1 MAKTINNNA
10 LTPGAT
16 YLVRGQVG
24 FSRITRQTTDAE
36 REAENKRRMYPQ
48 TTNYSN
54 ISIYNAQVLVK
65 DPQNPTIEEKYA
77 AECLY
82 RSSSQ
87 NYPGN
92 NFTAMNK
99 TKNLPAV
106 AEIRGA
112 NNFAEIIPEHELAQ
126 GLDVTLVMRV
136 FKTSGQRNNGVSL
149 DRILV
154 NEPIRYFQNRDV
166 NQDLAAYG
174 ITYQALPTANQTA
187 DGLNQAAAEAAA
199 AASADDVPAF
209 GTVNP
214 VGNNT
219 PQTPVQEQV
228 TYTQGTEQANP
239 GMVNTPFSSYSSA
252 PAPGQLNPGAGRTY

>member
-1 MAKTINNNA
+1 MAKTINSNA

-48 TTNYSN
+48 TVNYSN
-54 ISIYNAQVLVK
+54 ISIYNATVLAK

-106 AEIRGA
+106 AELQGA
-112 NNFAEIIPEHELAQ
+112 NNYQEIVPEHELAP

-136 FKTSGQRNNGVSL
+136 FKTTGQRNNGVSL

-166 NQDLAAYG
+166 NKDLAAYG
-174 ITYQALPTANQTA
+174 ITYQAMPAASNQTA

-209 GTVNP
+209 GSVNS
-214 VGNNT
+214 VGNT
-219 PQTPVQEQV
+219 PQAPAQEQV
-228 TYTQGTEQANP
+228 TYTQGTEQAS
-239 GMVNTPFSSYSSA
+239 GMMNTPFSSYSQV
-252 PAPGQLNPGAGRTY
+252 PGQLDPGAGRTY